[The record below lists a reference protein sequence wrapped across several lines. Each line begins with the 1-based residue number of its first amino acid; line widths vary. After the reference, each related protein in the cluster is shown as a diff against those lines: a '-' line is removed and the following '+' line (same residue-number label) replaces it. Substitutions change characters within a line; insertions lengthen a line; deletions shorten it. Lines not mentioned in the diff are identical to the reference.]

1 MNSHNDM
8 KNTVDPLLYPFTD
21 PENLKKFPPIVIT
34 GGKGV
39 YVTDNHGKSYIDG
52 QAGLWNVNVGHGRE
66 EIKEAIRQQL
76 DKLSYYSLFAGSSN
90 QPSLDLS
97 NRLVEMTAQEDM
109 GACFFSSGGSEAN
122 EAAFKLV
129 RQYWRLKGEPKRTHI
144 ISLKNAYHG
153 VTLGA
158 LSAIGSRYY
167 RENFEPLLSWFS
179 QVETPHLYRNPFG
192 IKNHEEL
199 GTLCLDLMER
209 EILYKGPANVAAI
222 IAEPV
227 QGAGGIIVPPK
238 NYWPG
243 LRQLC
248 DKYGILLI
256 SDEVVTGFGRLGS
269 MLGCRHW
276 GVRPDIMSFAK
287 GINSGYVP
295 LGVTMM
301 SREIAHTFETI
312 DTPNPSIHGFVHG
325 NTYSGH
331 PLACASALAN
341 LKIIE
346 DENLTQKAGDV
357 GQYFID
363 RLKDLQTRHENIG
376 DVRGC
381 GLMIGVEMVADR
393 EHKTPFQPS
402 DYFGARIADYC
413 RDHGVLI
420 RNLADTFII
429 SPPFILEKE
438 HVDIM
443 VDTFDAGIKSVAK

>member
-8 KNTVDPLLYPFTD
+8 KNTLDPLLYPFSD
-21 PENLKKFPPIVIT
+21 PAVFKQFLPIVIT

-39 YVTDNHGKSYIDG
+39 YVTDKNGKKYIDG

-66 EIKEAIRQQL
+66 EIQDAIREQL
-76 DKLSYYSLFAGSSN
+76 DKLSYYSLFPGSTN
-90 QPSLDLS
+90 QPSQDLS
-97 NRLVEMTAQEDM
+97 ERLVELTAQEDM

-122 EAAFKLV
+122 ETAFKLV
-129 RQYWRLKGEPKRTHI
+129 RQYWHLKGEPKRNHI
-144 ISLKNAYHG
+144 ISLKSAYHG

-158 LSAIGSRYY
+158 LSAIGISYY
-167 RENFEPLLSWFS
+167 REYFGPLLPWFS

-192 IKNHEEL
+192 ITNHEEL
-199 GTLCLDLMER
+199 GALCLELMER
-209 EILYKGPANVAAI
+209 EIIFRGPNTVAAI

-238 NYWPG
+238 SYWPG
-243 LRQLC
+243 LRRLC

-256 SDEVVTGFGRLGS
+256 SDEVVTGFGRIGT

-301 SREIAHTFETI
+301 SREIASAFEVI
-312 DTPNPSIHGFVHG
+312 NPQKLASQGFVHG

-346 DENLTQKAGDV
+346 EENLTDNAAKV

-363 RLKDLQTRHENIG
+363 KLKELQNKHHNIG

-381 GLMIGVEMVADR
+381 GMMIGVEMVADR
-393 EHKTPFQPS
+393 ETKTPFQPTEL
-402 DYFGARIADYC
+402 FGVRIAEYC
-413 RDHGVLI
+413 RDKGVII
-420 RNLADTFII
+420 RNVNDTFII

-443 VDTFDAGIKSVAK
+443 VDTFDSAITSIAK